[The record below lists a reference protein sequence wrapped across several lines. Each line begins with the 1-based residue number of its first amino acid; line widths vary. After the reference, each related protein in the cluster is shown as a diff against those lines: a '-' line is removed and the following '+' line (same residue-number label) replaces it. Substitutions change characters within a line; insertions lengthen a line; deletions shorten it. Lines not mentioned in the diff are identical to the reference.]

1 MFEAPTQF
9 EQLQA
14 RLGAAGRALSG
25 DGAPDAA
32 AEAAAVSLLSSP
44 PPRAV
49 FRATLPGTA
58 DGALLEALRAAGVPY
73 AASSYDQEAVNRRLE
88 SAARFSFLIGL
99 GYILLTSDAGSVG
112 TLFKRPARLYE
123 GGEGPSGVTFAD
135 VAGCDEA
142 KAELAEVVD
151 FLKDPRRYTQLGA
164 RVPRG
169 VLLVGPPGTGKTL
182 LAKAVAGEAGTPF
195 FAASAS
201 EFVELYV
208 GLGGA
213 WAVSLRALLLPF
225 AAPDALALLREPQG
239 GAFGRSL
246 QTRVSARRAS
256 SSSTSS
262 TPSGACAEKGLHPLL
277 HLPLRSFALLTRP
290 CAGARAPPARAP
302 TWRALPT
309 RSASRR

>member
-1 MFEAPTQF
+1 MFEAPTQL

-14 RLGAAGRALSG
+14 RVGAAARALSADSAAG
-25 DGAPDAA
+25 DAA
-32 AEAAAVSLLSSP
+32 SEATAMALLKSP
-44 PPRAV
+44 PPRTV
-49 FRATLPGTA
+49 LRATLPGAA

-73 AASSYDQEAVNRRLE
+73 AASSYDEAAVNGRIE

-99 GYILLTSDAGSVG
+99 GYILLTSDAGGVG
-112 TLFKRPARLYE
+112 TLLKRPARLYE
-123 GGEGPSGVTFAD
+123 GGEGPGVTFAD

-142 KAELAEVVD
+142 KAELSEVVD
-151 FLKDPRRYTQLGA
+151 FLKAPGRYKALGA

-213 WAVSLRALLLPF
+213 CRCH
-225 AAPDALALLREPQG
+225 
-239 GAFGRSL
+239 
-246 QTRVSARRAS
+246 SARLVD
-256 SSSTSS
+256 STDAN
-262 TPSGACAEKGLHPLL
+262 P
-277 HLPLRSFALLTRP
+277 
-290 CAGARAPPARAP
+290 
-302 TWRALPT
+302 
-309 RSASRR
+309 

>member
-14 RLGAAGRALSG
+14 RLGAAARALSG
-25 DGAPDAA
+25 DASSGAASA
-32 AEAAAVSLLSSP
+32 AEAAALSLLSSP

-49 FRATLPGTA
+49 FRATLPGVA

-73 AASSYDQEAVNRRLE
+73 AASSYNEEAQNSRLE
-88 SAARFSFLIGL
+88 TAARFSFLIGL
-99 GYILLTSDAGSVG
+99 GYILLTSDAGGMG
-112 TLFKRPARLYE
+112 TLLKRPARLYE
-123 GGEGPSGVTFAD
+123 GGEGPSGTTFAD

-151 FLKDPRRYTQLGA
+151 FLKDPKRYTALGA

-213 WAVSLRALLLPF
+213 CARPPKLFVVPF
-225 AAPDALALLREPQG
+225 
-239 GAFGRSL
+239 
-246 QTRVSARRAS
+246 
-256 SSSTSS
+256 
-262 TPSGACAEKGLHPLL
+262 
-277 HLPLRSFALLTRP
+277 
-290 CAGARAPPARAP
+290 
-302 TWRALPT
+302 
-309 RSASRR
+309 

>member
-14 RLGAAGRALSG
+14 RVGAAARALSG
-25 DGAPDAA
+25 DGG

-49 FRATLPGTA
+49 FRATLPGVA
-58 DGALLEALRAAGVPY
+58 DSALLEALRAAGVPY
-73 AASSYDQEAVNRRLE
+73 AASSYDEEALNGRLE

-99 GYILLTSDAGSVG
+99 GYILLTSDAGGVG
-112 TLFKRPARLYE
+112 TLLKRPARLYE
-123 GGEGPSGVTFAD
+123 GGEGPSGTTFAD

-151 FLKDPRRYTQLGA
+151 FLKNPRRYTELGA

-213 WAVSLRALLLPF
+213 LPGCCDELLPLP
-225 AAPDALALLREPQG
+225 ALTQAPR
-239 GAFGRSL
+239 R
-246 QTRVSARRAS
+246 TRRAAHS
-256 SSSTSS
+256 VAVRRRAQAS
-262 TPSGACAEKGLHPLL
+262 AMRYLH
-277 HLPLRSFALLTRP
+277 
-290 CAGARAPPARAP
+290 
-302 TWRALPT
+302 
-309 RSASRR
+309 